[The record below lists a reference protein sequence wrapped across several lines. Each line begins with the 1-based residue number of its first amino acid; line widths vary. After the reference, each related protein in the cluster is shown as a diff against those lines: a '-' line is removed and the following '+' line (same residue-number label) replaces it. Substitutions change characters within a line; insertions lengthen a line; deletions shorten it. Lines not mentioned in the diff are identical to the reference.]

1 MGIRQDI
8 EEIVKGF
15 EFTKIDGQ
23 PTDEDL
29 NQLTRELARALASI
43 PTTNGGGD
51 HGHIGMITP
60 DVEYITFSTG
70 GAHFIAP
77 TNPGPYPQTVD
88 PDAAV
93 RERQVAEHKAELVEY
108 ETYKAVENAARQI
121 IVRMVDEEWLE
132 AIKSDRLEFMHRS
145 PLEMLEHLRNSG
157 GDLDHMDVTELNT
170 ELLKPWDHVEAP
182 ATMFARGDKY
192 ERQLAKCGIIA
203 QPALR
208 LATALTAFETSGEY
222 DASIREWKAKP
233 AADQTFDNF
242 RPFIQREFTK
252 KTKHDK
258 TTAKSVG
265 RGIANHAKIE
275 EQTDDVPSD
284 ADQAAWALAE
294 VASVMQAASEKQM
307 ERLIKMFTKSMEA
320 MNKNIPSPTPA
331 PTPAPRGTG
340 RQRGEKC
347 PHCNVRHRNHDDCW
361 DLDKNKSKRPANYKP
376 AAQRIAEYK
385 AKANE
390 RS

>member
-145 PLEMLEHLRNSG
+145 PLEMLEHL
-157 GDLDHMDVTELNT
+157 
-170 ELLKPWDHVEAP
+170 
-182 ATMFARGDKY
+182 
-192 ERQLAKCGIIA
+192 
-203 QPALR
+203 
-208 LATALTAFETSGEY
+208 
-222 DASIREWKAKP
+222 
-233 AADQTFDNF
+233 
-242 RPFIQREFTK
+242 
-252 KTKHDK
+252 
-258 TTAKSVG
+258 
-265 RGIANHAKIE
+265 
-275 EQTDDVPSD
+275 
-284 ADQAAWALAE
+284 
-294 VASVMQAASEKQM
+294 
-307 ERLIKMFTKSMEA
+307 
-320 MNKNIPSPTPA
+320 
-331 PTPAPRGTG
+331 
-340 RQRGEKC
+340 
-347 PHCNVRHRNHDDCW
+347 
-361 DLDKNKSKRPANYKP
+361 
-376 AAQRIAEYK
+376 
-385 AKANE
+385 
-390 RS
+390 